1 MRKKL
6 ILFDWGNIVESHAT
20 GYTCYDA
27 FNDLFKACGYG
38 GSDNIFTKLGK
49 YNLNIIPTIVDFECV
64 YNKISNE
71 YNFKTT
77 YEEFIKLYKE
87 IFDKIDYYSDVAEY
101 EKSLKDRC
109 CIGILSNL
117 KIFDKERLNKQ
128 VDLSKY
134 DYVFLSFEMNC
145 KKPSREI
152 YEKVVEK
159 VPFNSE
165 NILFID
171 DKQDNIDMAKEFGW
185 NTLKATGLELE
196 KIKKCCECFI
206 KGIEWKEGE

>member
-6 ILFDWGNIVESHAT
+6 ILFDWGNIVESHTT

-27 FNDLFKACGYG
+27 FNDLFKVCGYG
-38 GSDNIFTKLGK
+38 GNDNIFTSLSKYKLSSVS
-49 YNLNIIPTIVDFECV
+49 TVADFEDV
-64 YNKISNE
+64 YNQIANE
-71 YNFKTT
+71 YKFKTT
-77 YEEFIKLYKE
+77 YIEFIKLYKE
-87 IFDKIDYYSDVAEY
+87 IFDKIDYYKDVAEY
-101 EKSLKDRC
+101 EKSLKDKC

-117 KIFDKERLNKQ
+117 TIFDKERLNKQ

-152 YEKVVEK
+152 YEKVIEK

-165 NILFID
+165 DILFID
-171 DKQDNIDMAKEFGW
+171 DRQDNIDMAKEFGW

-196 KIKKCCECFI
+196 KIKDCCENFI
-206 KGIEWKEGE
+206 KGDDSHE

>member
-6 ILFDWGNIVESHAT
+6 ILFDWGNIVESHTT

-27 FNDLFKACGYG
+27 FNDLFKSCGYI
-38 GSDNIFTKLGK
+38 GSNDIFASLDK
-49 YNLNIIPTIVDFECV
+49 YNISSIPTINEFEDV
-64 YNKISNE
+64 YNKIAND

-77 YEEFIKLYKE
+77 YVEFIKLYKE
-87 IFDKIDYYSDVAEY
+87 TFDKIDYYDNVAEF

-109 CIGILSNL
+109 FIGILSNL
-117 KIFDKERLNKQ
+117 TVFDRERLNKQ

-134 DYVFLSFEMNC
+134 DYVFLSFEMKC
-145 KKPSREI
+145 RKPSKEI
-152 YEKVVEK
+152 YEKVNEE
-159 VPFNSE
+159 VPFDSK

-171 DKQDNIDMAKEFGW
+171 DRQDNIDVAKEFGW

-196 KIKKCCECFI
+196 KIKICCDKFI
-206 KGIEWKEGE
+206 NDD